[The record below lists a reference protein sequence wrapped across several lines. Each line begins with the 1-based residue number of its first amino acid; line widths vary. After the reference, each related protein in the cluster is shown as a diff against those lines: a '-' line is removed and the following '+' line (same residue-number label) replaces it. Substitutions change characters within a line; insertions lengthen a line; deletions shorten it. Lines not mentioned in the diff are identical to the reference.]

1 MGNGEHFL
9 LVKKGAQAVEQWR
22 QENPGLQLDL
32 TWADLSKDI
41 LIGLDL
47 SHADLRWSDLSK
59 ANLKGTNLSNAD
71 LSEANLSE
79 AIMVDSNLC
88 QAKLFLANLK
98 WTKLSRANLVE
109 ADLSGASLIE
119 TELDGAD
126 LSDAD
131 FSNAVVERVELN
143 NTKGCP
149 LSQKQLENNWKT
161 EPVKKLSR
169 GHKIILFSFLTFM
182 VMISPGLFL
191 EPNLDKTNP
200 TLDSIM
206 GVVCLTAFA
215 ILYIGMIV
223 GCTNIAT
230 DKGHEGIVGFIL
242 GMSFFLIGLLIVT
255 LLPDQTK
262 KRTRRK
268 VST

>member
-1 MGNGEHFL
+1 MANKEHYRV
-9 LVKKGAQAVEQWR
+9 VKKGEEALEKWR
-22 QENPGLQLDL
+22 QENPGVQLDL
-32 TWADLSKDI
+32 TWADLSKVI
-41 LIGLDL
+41 LSGLDL
-47 SHADLRWSDLSK
+47 SHADLRWSNLSK
-59 ANLKGTNLSNAD
+59 ANLKGTNLSNAN

-79 AIMVDSNLC
+79 AVMVDSNLC

-98 WTKLSRANLVE
+98 WTNLSGANLVE

-143 NTKGCP
+143 NTKGCQ
-149 LSQKQLENNWKT
+149 LTQKQLEVNWKT
-161 EPVKKLSR
+161 EPVNKLSR
-169 GHKIILFSFLTFM
+169 GHKIILFSFLTFLL
-182 VMISPGLFL
+182 MISPGFFL
-191 EPNLDKTNP
+191 EPRLEKTNP

-206 GVVCLTAFA
+206 GIIFLSAFA
-215 ILYIGMIV
+215 ILYIGIIA
-223 GCTNIAT
+223 GCVYITSV
-230 DKGHEGIVGFIL
+230 KGYTGIVGFIL
-242 GMSFFLIGLLIVT
+242 GILFPLVGLLIVT

-262 KRTRRK
+262 KRTRRR